1 MPDASEATATITP
14 SRSITARQR
23 LDQGIVQ
30 RIQEHERPTYARCF
44 RRIEKCGG
52 DRGIKGNGQLTFRLP
67 PVRQPDY
74 LRAPVAHRRA
84 NR

>member
-1 MPDASEATATITP
+1 MPDTSEATATITP

-30 RIQEHERPTYARCF
+30 RIEEHERRTYARCF

-52 DRGIKGNGQLTFRLP
+52 D
-67 PVRQPDY
+67 
-74 LRAPVAHRRA
+74 
-84 NR
+84 